1 MTRILEGKRILVTGS
16 SSGIGE
22 AIALRLASEGASV
35 AVHGRNR
42 ARAEAVAEAAR
53 QHGGEVIVAIGDL
66 ATDAGAE
73 AAADVVDG
81 AWGGVDVLVN
91 NAGGESAG
99 TGNAPWM
106 DATPTNGSPPT
117 RTM

>member
-1 MTRILEGKRILVTGS
+1 MTSNLEGKRILVTGS

-53 QHGGEVIVAIGDL
+53 QYGHILTVA
-66 ATDAGAE
+66 
-73 AAADVVDG
+73 
-81 AWGGVDVLVN
+81 
-91 NAGGESAG
+91 
-99 TGNAPWM
+99 P
-106 DATPTNGSPPT
+106 
-117 RTM
+117 